1 MSMYISSLDL
11 RIPETFCFIFLRDRY
26 KSFTDLNYVFW
37 LVSVFRLDSDE
48 CG

>member
-11 RIPETFCFIFLRDRY
+11 RILETFYLIFLLDRY
-26 KSFTDLNYVFW
+26 KSFMDLNYVFL